1 MTTKMTKM
9 LADQLQFTRKMST
22 PILHGGSKFRQGVLQ
37 LMIHSI
43 DPLYEEPLS
52 LALKNGG
59 GGQAGELSKEHIH
72 PPGAAYCP
80 ICGEEKHSMKLQMNA
95 NGVFHTAKAITAQN
109 GNGNGNVGGDEA
121 LMATH
126 ANGDASRQISMVS
139 VFVCHYTRYLKITT
153 KIKLIFPYLHRRSPL
168 PSHWT
173 SPGRIRLENA

>member
-1 MTTKMTKM
+1 
-9 LADQLQFTRKMST
+9 MST

-59 GGQAGELSKEHIH
+59 SGQPGELTKEHIH

-95 NGVFHTAKAITAQN
+95 NGVFHTAKALSAQN
-109 GNGNGNVGGDEA
+109 GNGHGNLGHGTDDA

-126 ANGDASRQISMVS
+126 RNGDASRQISMVS
-139 VFVCHYTRYLKITT
+139 FS
-153 KIKLIFPYLHRRSPL
+153 LHFLHSSLMYAIYRKSLL
-168 PSHWT
+168 PSRWT
-173 SPGRIRLENA
+173 SPGQTLIANELPTFF